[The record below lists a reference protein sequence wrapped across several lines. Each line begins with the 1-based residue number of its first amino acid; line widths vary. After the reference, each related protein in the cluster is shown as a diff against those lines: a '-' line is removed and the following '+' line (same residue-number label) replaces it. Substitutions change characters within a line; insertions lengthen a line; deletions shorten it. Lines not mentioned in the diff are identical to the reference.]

1 MQSRMPS
8 LTMFTSLVLLA
19 TGDLVLAQI
28 GAPNCSV
35 SWEWTSNDLYQSV
48 CMVTAYMLATCNGSV
63 YTLEPLPSGTA
74 YTGGNSVFRCGCNV
88 VAYNLLSACDA
99 CQGAEAFAWSV
110 YSTGCT
116 NTPTFLTFPN
126 PVPSGTSVPQWAL
139 MDSILKDFWN
149 STEAYLIHQNGAAPD
164 LEPGSSV
171 SASDSGSVSP
181 TSSTSSS
188 ETSHTSS
195 TSSSGVS
202 PTSSTSTSGGSSPPS
217 SPGSGSNTAA
227 IAGII
232 AGGVVALA
240 AIQALLVLYLL
251 WKRRRSQA
259 PSAAVDSGTPPMRQE
274 HPPLSGDETYVPG
287 MPMAP
292 MKS

>member
-1 MQSRMPS
+1 MVACIPS
-8 LTMFTSLVLLA
+8 SHWRQGPRIRVATRSSDAAATSSH
-19 TGDLVLAQI
+19 TI
-28 GAPNCSV
+28 
-35 SWEWTSNDLYQSV
+35 
-48 CMVTAYMLATCNGSV
+48 
-63 YTLEPLPSGTA
+63 
-74 YTGGNSVFRCGCNV
+74 F
-88 VAYNLLSACDA
+88 LSACDA

-110 YSTGCT
+110 YSTECT

-126 PVPSGTSVPQWAL
+126 PVPLGTSVPQWAL

-149 STEAYLIHQNGAAPD
+149 STEAYLIHQNAAPD

-171 SASDSGSVSP
+171 SASDSGSVNP

-188 ETSHTSS
+188 EASHISS
-195 TSSSGVS
+195 TSSSEIS
-202 PTSSTSTSGGSSPPS
+202 PTSSTSSSGGSSPPS
-217 SPGSGSNTAA
+217 SPESGSNTAA

-259 PSAAVDSGTPPMRQE
+259 PSAAVDGGTPPMSQE

-292 MKS
+292 MKSYDPNDQSTFPEFQGVPTSTAFLPSNLSLFVRPLGREGA